1 MNSIKT
7 SEQFIELLRIVEKLR
22 SPNGCEWDR
31 KQNHESLIPYLT
43 EEVYEVI
50 ESIDEKDWNNLQE
63 ELGDVLLHIILQIQ
77 IAKESSLFTV
87 DDVVKNLNKK
97 LIDRHPNVFG
107 SGEKNLSWEEQ
118 KHIKKK
124 RSSRLDGVPLKLPAL
139 IRSQRLQ
146 QKASEVGFDWDNI
159 NFVWDKV
166 YEELDELKN
175 AYNDYNEKK
184 IQEELG
190 DVLFSIVNLS
200 RHLNISAEDMLRKG
214 NKKFTKRFKKL
225 EKTVKEKRL
234 ELKDL
239 NLQQMDQIWEKV
251 KKTETLE

>member
-7 SEQFIELLRIVEKLR
+7 SEYFIKLLKIVEKLR

-31 KQNHESLIPYLT
+31 KQNHESLIPYLI

-77 IAKESSLFTV
+77 IAKESSLFTIDNV
-87 DDVVKNLNKK
+87 IKKLNKK

-107 SGEKNLSWEEQ
+107 VGGKSVSWEEQ
-118 KHIKKK
+118 KYIKKNRK
-124 RSSRLDGVPLKLPAL
+124 SRLEGVPLKLPAL
-139 IRSQRLQ
+139 IHSQRLQ
-146 QKASEVGFDWDNI
+146 QKASEVGFDWKNI
-159 NFVWDKV
+159 DSVWEKV

-175 AYNDYNEKK
+175 AYKENNGKK

-200 RHLNISAEDMLRKG
+200 RHLNFSAENTLRKG

>member
-1 MNSIKT
+1 MNSTKT
-7 SEQFIELLRIVEKLR
+7 SEHFIELLRIVEKLR

-31 KQNHESLIPYLT
+31 KQNHESLIPYLI

-77 IAKESSLFTV
+77 IAKESSLFTIDNV
-87 DDVVKNLNKK
+87 IKKLNKK
-97 LIDRHPNVFG
+97 LIDRHPEVFG
-107 SGEKNLSWEEQ
+107 FGEKRLSWEEQ
-118 KHIKKK
+118 KHKKKK
-124 RSSRLDGVPLKLPAL
+124 RKSRLDGVPLKLPAL

-159 NFVWDKV
+159 NSVWDKV

-175 AYNDYNEKK
+175 AYRECNEKK
-184 IQEELG
+184 IQEEIG
-190 DVLFSIVNLS
+190 DILFSIVNLS

-214 NKKFTKRFKKL
+214 NKKFIKRFKTI
-225 EKTVKEKRL
+225 EKTVEKKGLNIEELSLKE
-234 ELKDL
+234 
-239 NLQQMDQIWEKV
+239 MDQIWDQIKLRE
-251 KKTETLE
+251 

>member
-7 SEQFIELLRIVEKLR
+7 SESFIELLRIVEKLR
-22 SPNGCEWDR
+22 SPNGCDWDR

-43 EEVYEVI
+43 EEVYEV
-50 ESIDEKDWNNLQE
+50 SGRIDKKDWNNLQE

-87 DDVVKNLNKK
+87 ENVIKKLNNK

-107 SGEKNLSWEEQ
+107 VGEKSLSWEEQ

-124 RSSRLDGVPLKLPAL
+124 RKSRLDGVPLKLPAL

-175 AYNDYNEKK
+175 ACKDYNEKK

-200 RHLNISAEDMLRKG
+200 RHLNISAEDTLRKG
-214 NKKFTKRFKKL
+214 NKKFIKRFQTIEKIVKKKGL
-225 EKTVKEKRL
+225 NIKELSSR
-234 ELKDL
+234 EM
-239 NLQQMDQIWEKV
+239 NQIWDQLKLRE
-251 KKTETLE
+251 

>member
-7 SEQFIELLRIVEKLR
+7 SEHFIELLRIVEKLR

-31 KQNHESLIPYLT
+31 KQNHESLIPYLI

-87 DDVVKNLNKK
+87 DNVIKKLNIK
-97 LIDRHPNVFG
+97 LIDRHPNIFG
-107 SGEKNLSWEEQ
+107 IGEKSLSWEEQ

-124 RSSRLDGVPLKLPAL
+124 RKSRLDGVPLKLPAL
-139 IRSQRLQ
+139 VRSQRLQ

-159 NFVWDKV
+159 NSVWDKV

-175 AYNDYNEKK
+175 AYRECNEKK

-190 DVLFSIVNLS
+190 DILFSIVNLS

-214 NKKFTKRFKKL
+214 NKKFIKRFKTI
-225 EKTVKEKRL
+225 EKTVKKKGLNIE
-234 ELKDL
+234 ELSLKE
-239 NLQQMDQIWEKV
+239 MDQIWDQIKLRE
-251 KKTETLE
+251 

>member
-1 MNSIKT
+1 MSSIKT
-7 SEQFIELLRIVEKLR
+7 SEYFIELLRIVEKLR
-22 SPNGCEWDR
+22 SPNGCDWDR

-50 ESIDEKDWNNLQE
+50 ESIDKKDWDNLQE

-77 IAKESSLFTV
+77 IAKESSLFTIDNV
-87 DDVVKNLNKK
+87 IQKLNKK
-97 LIDRHPNVFG
+97 LIDRHPDVFG
-107 SGEKNLSWEEQ
+107 AGEKSLGWEEQ

-124 RSSRLDGVPLKLPAL
+124 RKSRLDGVPLKLPAL

-159 NFVWDKV
+159 SSVWDKV

-175 AYNDYNEKK
+175 AYNGCNERK

-214 NKKFTKRFKKL
+214 NKKFIKRFKTI
-225 EKTVKEKRL
+225 EKTARDVGSSIEDLTIKEM
-234 ELKDL
+234 
-239 NLQQMDQIWEKV
+239 NQIWNQLKIEK
-251 KKTETLE
+251 

>member
-7 SEQFIELLRIVEKLR
+7 SEHFIDLLKIVEKLR

-31 KQNHESLIPYLT
+31 KQNHESLIPYFI

-63 ELGDVLLHIILQIQ
+63 ELGDVLLHLILQIQ
-77 IAKESSLFTV
+77 IAKESSLFTIDNV
-87 DDVVKNLNKK
+87 LRKLNKK

-107 SGEKNLSWEEQ
+107 VGGKSLSWEEQ

-124 RSSRLDGVPLKLPAL
+124 RKSRLDGVPLKLPAL

-146 QKASEVGFDWDNI
+146 QKASEVGFDWKNI
-159 NFVWDKV
+159 DFVWEKV
-166 YEELDELKN
+166 YEELEELKSACKDRN
-175 AYNDYNEKK
+175 QKR

-190 DVLFSIVNLS
+190 DVLFSVVNLS

-214 NKKFTKRFKKL
+214 NKKFIKRFKTI
-225 EKTVKEKRL
+225 EKTARDSGLGVENL
-234 ELKDL
+234 TTKDM
-239 NLQQMDQIWEKV
+239 NQIWDQLKQ
-251 KKTETLE
+251 KK